1 MTDRPARPR
10 RPGAPGRS
18 PSLFVQNL
26 HEVLAP
32 LGRIEARAMFGGH
45 GIYHEGVMLALVV
58 RDTLYLKVDTQ
69 TQADFDALQLPPFSY
84 QRQGAPATILSF
96 RQAPEGIFDDAE
108 MALAWGRS
116 AYEAALRVQQARPPR
131 VRRPNTAA
139 PPAAKATGQ
148 RSAARKMPR

>member
-1 MTDRPARPR
+1 MTDRPARSR
-10 RPGAPGRS
+10 TRGAPARS
-18 PSLFVQNL
+18 PSLFVQSL

-32 LGRIEARAMFGGH
+32 LGRIEARAMFSGH

-69 TQADFDALQLPPFSY
+69 TQADFDALQLPPFCY
-84 QRQGAPATILSF
+84 QRQGALATIPSF

-108 MALAWGRS
+108 MALAWARR
-116 AYEAALRVQQARPPR
+116 AYEAALRAQRARPPR

-139 PPAAKATGQ
+139 PPASKATGQ
-148 RSAARKMPR
+148 RSAARKTPR